1 MSFASQSPEAWAL
14 RIELEGVKSDLQ
26 ANQERILAY
35 RKRARE
41 LATDQ
46 VRDWLK
52 HKRGVVYRDGGA
64 TAAVVEALEYLC
76 WLGNVEP

>member
-14 RIELEGVKSDLQ
+14 RIELEGVKSDLLASQ
-26 ANQERILAY
+26 GRIDAY

-41 LATDQ
+41 LATDKL
-46 VRDWLK
+46 RAWLK
-52 HKRGVVYRDGGA
+52 AKRGVVYRDAGA